1 MSGLC
6 QDTSLRAPFLLN
18 SRKVLQFAS
27 MSQLTTKQPEW
38 ERKIIVKK
46 VDCIMVDPWEF
57 LVRILKVHP
66 SICLCASWMTACE
79 AIRYMYLLN
88 IAESFFLL
96 NGVRRIMSWLFC
108 IRLPHCCSCRE
119 AIWLFN
125 FWPCLYTYYSKF
137 HPEVIGSFGGLGIAL
152 MWGYVS
158 SDMFRNCQTIE
169 KLLGNHHKTLTT
181 VGFTRQVMDNDK

>member
-88 IAESFFLL
+88 IAESFFSTQWGQEDNVMIVLHTAATLL
-96 NGVRRIMSWLFC
+96 QLQ
-108 IRLPHCCSCRE
+108 
-119 AIWLFN
+119 
-125 FWPCLYTYYSKF
+125 
-137 HPEVIGSFGGLGIAL
+137 GGNLVVQFL
-152 MWGYVS
+152 T
-158 SDMFRNCQTIE
+158 MFIYILQ
-169 KLLGNHHKTLTT
+169 
-181 VGFTRQVMDNDK
+181 